1 VEERDRRDV
10 AEVGAHEVPLL
21 AGKEILRSIQG
32 ELVNL
37 LIAIGGF
44 GGLVVLLS
52 AIIVIGRGIFRQVSA
67 TEENT
72 TAVLDLTRGVSEIK
86 AMMQNHETRIA
97 ILEDRVKR

>member
-1 VEERDRRDV
+1 MNV
-10 AEVGAHEVPLL
+10 
-21 AGKEILRSIQG
+21 
-32 ELVNL
+32 

-52 AIIVIGRGIFRQVSA
+52 AIIVIGRGIFKQVNA

-72 TAVLDLTRGVSEIK
+72 EAVRTLTKEVGDIK
-86 AMMQNHETRIA
+86 AMYQNHETRLA